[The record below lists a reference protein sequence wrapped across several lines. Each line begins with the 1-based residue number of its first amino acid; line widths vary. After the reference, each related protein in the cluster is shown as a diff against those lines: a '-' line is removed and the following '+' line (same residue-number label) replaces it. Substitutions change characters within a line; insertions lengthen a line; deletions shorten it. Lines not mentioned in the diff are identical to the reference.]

1 MKINKKLLMKAKRL
15 ISQTTSAEELYN
27 LSLFTNAYIDSP
39 TKDNKELLEIY
50 CDLIESQI
58 ELDKLEEKT
67 KKYVK

>member
-15 ISQTTSAEELYN
+15 ISQTSSAEELYN

-58 ELDKLEEKT
+58 ELDKLEEKM
-67 KKYVK
+67 YYN